1 MSIYF
6 DLFRFYIEDNR
17 MYSRIDLC
25 SFVLVPHRRQQ
36 IRSIGFFMSP
46 WSESPAWPLCY
57 TLTSHQNCML
67 PLDPVSARQ
76 DIAAVCQDTMLAR
89 QEILSVP
96 WFKLNYSSQFFI
108 ILHNSWPSSA
118 IAASSLLQRTRRL
131 FSSVLSNA
139 DYPLRDEVTLT
150 IVVETQQ
157 PRPHSLRRTN
167 NAAITISL
175 SYNRK

>member
-36 IRSIGFFMSP
+36 IRSIGTFMSP
-46 WSESPAWPLCY
+46 WSESPAWPLRY

-96 WFKLNYSSQFFI
+96 WFKLNYSSQFFTTLDLLRLLLRCPCCKGQGDCFLRYLATPT
-108 ILHNSWPSSA
+108 ILCETKWRWQ
-118 IAASSLLQRTRRL
+118 SSLRH
-131 FSSVLSNA
+131 SNP
-139 DYPLRDEVTLT
+139 DPILWDEPTTLR
-150 IVVETQQ
+150 
-157 PRPHSLRRTN
+157 
-167 NAAITISL
+167 
-175 SYNRK
+175 